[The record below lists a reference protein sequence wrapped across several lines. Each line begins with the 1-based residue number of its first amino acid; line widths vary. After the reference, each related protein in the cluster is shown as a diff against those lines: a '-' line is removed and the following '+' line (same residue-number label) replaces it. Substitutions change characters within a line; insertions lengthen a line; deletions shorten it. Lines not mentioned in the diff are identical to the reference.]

1 MIGPPD
7 RHAAAV
13 PTRRAGVLL
22 LSEVFPPSIGGSAEL
37 LWNVYSRVESAPVTV
52 LTNNAAPD
60 LPEDDP
66 GPFEIHRR
74 PMAYTRWGVL
84 HANGLSRHLRIA
96 AATRQLSVAASV
108 VHCARALPEGFD
120 ALLSSLY
127 TGTPFIC
134 WAHGEEL
141 TCARSSRELTWLMH
155 RVFRRAAALVAN
167 SRNTAAQL
175 EQAGAPINRIEV
187 IYPGVDTVRF
197 QPGCGDAPALRAR
210 FAKHGELLLLT
221 VGRLQR
227 RKGHDQVIKALAGM
241 RESHPHLKY
250 LIVGDGEERAY
261 LEQLVVSSSL
271 TDRVTFEGSV
281 PASQLPAYYA
291 AADLF
296 VHPNRVDG
304 TDFEGFGIVFLE
316 AAASGL
322 PVIGGAT
329 GGVPEA
335 VAAGRTGL
343 LVSGTC
349 VEELR
354 GALTLLADSAGL
366 RHAMGQEGRAR
377 AQAEFSWSTAARKIA
392 ALHERLTTSA
402 DSPHV

>member
-1 MIGPPD
+1 
-7 RHAAAV
+7 
-13 PTRRAGVLL
+13 
-22 LSEVFPPSIGGSAEL
+22 
-37 LWNVYSRVESAPVTV
+37 
-52 LTNNAAPD
+52 
-60 LPEDDP
+60 
-66 GPFEIHRR
+66 
-74 PMAYTRWGVL
+74 MAYTRWGVL

-227 RKGHDQVIKALAGM
+227 RKGHDQVIKALAGT

-250 LIVGDGEERAY
+250 LIVGDGDERAA

-271 TDRVTFEGSV
+271 TNRVTFEGSV

-335 VAAGRTGL
+335 VAGRPHGPARLGDLCRGTARGTHTSRRFRRPPSRHGTG
-343 LVSGTC
+343 
-349 VEELR
+349 
-354 GALTLLADSAGL
+354 GA
-366 RHAMGQEGRAR
+366 RAR
-377 AQAEFSWSTAARKIA
+377 AGGVQLEHRGAQIA

-402 DSPHV
+402 DSPQCNQPAADSVAASWQLALSGSSAPAPRRPTAYTNDPRGRPRGRREASRHVRYRPTPGRASPNQHFVPKLP